1 MTAYLSYT
9 RKVAEAT
16 PAARNRI
23 IDFWRAA
30 AILVVVFG
38 HWLAASIWLRADGEI
53 ALLNSL
59 QWIPYSAWVTWIVQV
74 MPIFFF
80 VGGYANARALRRVEE
95 GEQLRRAWITTRVR
109 RLYTPV
115 IPLLVVW
122 LGFGMPAVIALV
134 FLAVFVPIWLN
145 TYIGVTSTDPHLL
158 EVMRTFG
165 ASRLQVLRWVILPWA
180 LPSLIVGIRLA
191 FSRGFVAVIVGEFI
205 GSTAGLGY
213 FISVAAG
220 FYQT

>member
-1 MTAYLSYT
+1 MTAYLTYT

-95 GEQLRRAWITTRVR
+95 GRTAAARNGSPPGCAAC
-109 RLYTPV
+109 TP
-115 IPLLVVW
+115 
-122 LGFGMPAVIALV
+122 
-134 FLAVFVPIWLN
+134 
-145 TYIGVTSTDPHLL
+145 
-158 EVMRTFG
+158 R
-165 ASRLQVLRWVILPWA
+165 
-180 LPSLIVGIRLA
+180 
-191 FSRGFVAVIVGEFI
+191 
-205 GSTAGLGY
+205 
-213 FISVAAG
+213 
-220 FYQT
+220 